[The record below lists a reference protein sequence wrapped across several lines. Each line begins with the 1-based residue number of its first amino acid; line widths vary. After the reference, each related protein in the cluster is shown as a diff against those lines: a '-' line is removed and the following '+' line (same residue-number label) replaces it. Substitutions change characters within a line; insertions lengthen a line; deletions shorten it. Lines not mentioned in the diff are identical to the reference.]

1 MGCRSRSADRA
12 LRARFV
18 CSVTGAHV
26 ATRFCDHAIAIGGGE
41 AHAGRAEQVL
51 TEDALSA
58 LYGRPLVRLASGALS
73 TFVPR

>member
-1 MGCRSRSADRA
+1 MVLHD
-12 LRARFV
+12 L
-18 CSVTGAHV
+18 HL
-26 ATRFCDHAIAIGGGE
+26 ATRFCDHAIAIGGGQV
-41 AHAGRAEQVL
+41 HAGRADEVL